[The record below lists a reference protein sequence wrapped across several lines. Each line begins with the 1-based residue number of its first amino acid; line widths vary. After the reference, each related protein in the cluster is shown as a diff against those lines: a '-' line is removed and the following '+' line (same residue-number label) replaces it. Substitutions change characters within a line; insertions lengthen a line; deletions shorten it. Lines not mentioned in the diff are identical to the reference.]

1 MKSFLIKI
9 KKNTFPILLIIFI
22 LCLMVYSK
30 TNIKAVKDGLFL
42 WFNNVIPSLLP
53 FFIATELL
61 KFTNIPYTIGK
72 KLNNLMR
79 PLFNVPGIGAYAF
92 TMGIISGYPVGAKI
106 VADFREKNLCT
117 QEEAERLITFTN
129 NSGPLFILGTVGISL
144 FSNISIGILLLVTH
158 ILASLTVGIIFRF
171 WKNSH
176 MKRNSNNETL
186 NFIVDY
192 NNLGEILANSITNS
206 INTIVLIG
214 GFITLFS
221 VIISILNN
229 SPLNRLIIFTFS
241 PLFNFLNID
250 KKFIIP
256 LISGMIEL
264 TSGLN
269 LTSLVPFKFLGVNVI
284 VCSFLLGF
292 GGISVML
299 QVASIIYKSHISIKS
314 YILGKFLHGIIA
326 AFYTYIVISM
336 FPYFNYFLF

>member
-1 MKSFLIKI
+1 
-9 KKNTFPILLIIFI
+9 
-22 LCLMVYSK
+22 MVYSK

-61 KFTNIPYTIGK
+61 KFTNIPYIIGK

-171 WKNSH
+171 WKSSH